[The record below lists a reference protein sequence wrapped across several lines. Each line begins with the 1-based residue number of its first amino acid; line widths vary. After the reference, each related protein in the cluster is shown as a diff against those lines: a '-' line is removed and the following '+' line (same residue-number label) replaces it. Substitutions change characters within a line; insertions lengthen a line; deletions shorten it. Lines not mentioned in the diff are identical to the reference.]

1 MIKEQVKI
9 NSKESR
15 TRNVSRNAVFG
26 LITQIIRIFLEFII
40 RTVFIKKLGEDY
52 LGVNGLFTNVLTI
65 LSFAELGIGNAI
77 IFNMYKEVANENIEK
92 LKSLMAFYK
101 KAYITIGIA
110 VLTIGGLITPFIP
123 KIINGKPNISD
134 NIFLIYVLF
143 LINTGISYFF
153 AYKKSIISAY
163 QKEYIISTIK
173 LISEILKSILQIL
186 VLIIFNDYILF
197 LIIQIVST
205 LLDNLIASIEA
216 NRRFKFLKDKNVKP
230 LPQTE
235 KSKIFTNVRALV
247 MYKFGSVILNG
258 TDNIIISSMLN
269 IATVGI
275 VSNFNLII
283 NTLTTLIASVLNG
296 FTSSIGNLNSNNDV
310 SKQED
315 ILNELQIICV
325 WIYGFCSIMFIIL
338 ANDFMKLWIG
348 SNYQLAYISV
358 IAIGLHFYIN
368 GVQFAGYTY
377 RTTMGLFEKG
387 KYCPVIGSVINIILS
402 IVLCKIIGLTGIIL
416 ATSISRLLTTTWY
429 DIYMIYKYKFKKS
442 PIKYYSKYLFYFVI
456 TTLIFIICNYV
467 SSFISSGLIET
478 LIIKFIISALLINI
492 IYFLVFC
499 KNRFFQDIIQRI
511 KLIINR
517 KQTFKL

>member
-9 NSKESR
+9 SKESR
-15 TRNVSRNAVFG
+15 TKNVSKNAFFG
-26 LITQIIRIFLEFII
+26 LSTQIIRIFLEFLI

-77 IFNMYKEVANENIEK
+77 IFSMYKEVANENIEK

-101 KAYITIGIA
+101 KAYVTIGIV

-134 NIFLIYVLF
+134 NIFLIYLLF

-163 QKEYIISTIK
+163 QKEYVISTIK
-173 LISEILKSILQIL
+173 LISEVFKSLFQIII
-186 VLIIFNDYILF
+186 LIIYKNYVLF
-197 LIIQIVST
+197 LLIQIAST
-205 LLDNLIASIEA
+205 LLDNVIASIEA
-216 NRRFKFLKDKNVKP
+216 NKRYPFLNDKNITP
-230 LPQTE
+230 LPKNE
-235 KSKIFTNVRALV
+235 KNKIFTNVKALV

-283 NTLTTLIASVLNG
+283 TTLTTLIASILNG
-296 FTSSIGNLNSNNDV
+296 FTSSIGNLNSNKDIN
-310 SKQED
+310 KQED

-338 ANDFMKLWIG
+338 ANDFIELWVG
-348 SNYQLAYISV
+348 SNYRLAYISV
-358 IAIGLHFYIN
+358 IAIGLHFYVN

-387 KYCPVIGSVINIILS
+387 KYCPIIGSIINIILS
-402 IVLCKIIGLTGIIL
+402 ILLCKKIGLTGIIL

-429 DIYMIYKYKFKKS
+429 DIYMIYKYKFEKN
-442 PIKYYSKYLFYFVI
+442 PFNYYLKYIQYFALTI
-456 TTLIFIICNYV
+456 CIFIICNY
-467 SSFISSGLIET
+467 ISSLIATT
-478 LIIKFIISALLINI
+478 LISSLLLKFIIN
-492 IYFLVFC
+492 V
-499 KNRFFQDIIQRI
+499 
-511 KLIINR
+511 LIINFVYIIVFSKNRYFKDILKRIKMVIER
-517 KQTFKL
+517 KHN